1 MVISTTCHCEVD
13 SRTTRQSIVSRTTRT
28 EYSVRFLAHSGSPR
42 AFSPRDDKVRKPFLN
57 YEITPGLRVPGMAL
71 LGYRPFGPSPSRSA
85 FPFRHVRH
93 PSVHSSL
100 PYCCWKPTRKPMKL
114 RRVPGVLPLRLAERR
129 CAPPAYQEPPRMT
142 RNEPEA
148 GPVGLTTGLPL
159 G

>member
-42 AFSPRDDKVRKPFLN
+42 AFSPRDDKVRKPFLD

-100 PYCCWKPTRKPMKL
+100 PYCCWKPTRKPRWL
-114 RRVPGVLPLRLAERR
+114 SRVLGGEWRLAERR
-129 CAPPAYQEPPRMT
+129 CVPALIQEPPRVT
-142 RNEPEA
+142 RVEPDA